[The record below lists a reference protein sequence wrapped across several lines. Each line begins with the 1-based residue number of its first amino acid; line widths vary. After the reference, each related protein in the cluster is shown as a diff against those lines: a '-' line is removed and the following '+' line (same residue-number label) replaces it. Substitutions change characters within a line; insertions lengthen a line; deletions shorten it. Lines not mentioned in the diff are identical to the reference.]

1 MRSPMSGHRDFT
13 PSITDRLTKA
23 AMTASGALPGAVIQL
38 AAGAPRRIDGQVL
51 DPHFQAG
58 VRVMSRLSKGEYE
71 DLPLE
76 QARRTVERSAF
87 TVSGNRIDLAVVK
100 DLVLPLAGGDPAGGE
115 SAGEESARADLPA
128 RLYSPVDG
136 DEPLPM
142 LIYFHGGGWVLGSI
156 DSHDATCRYIARMGG
171 LKVLSVDYRLAPEFR
186 FPTAV
191 DDAVA
196 SFRYVRD
203 NAGAL
208 GVDPERIAVG
218 GDSAGGNLAAVVCQQ
233 ARDAGEK
240 TPDFQLLFVPATNM
254 SARTRSFELFGEG
267 FFLTSKNMDWYENT
281 YLRSDADRLDL
292 RASPLLAE
300 DFSGLPPAHVATG
313 GFDPLRDEGEAYAR
327 KMADAGV
334 TVSLRRHSTMVHP
347 FVNAVGATPL
357 ARAALSEAVGALR
370 MGLAY

>member
-1 MRSPMSGHRDFT
+1 MSGHRTFR
-13 PSITDRLTKA
+13 PSIKDRLTKA
-23 AMTASGALPGAVIQL
+23 AMTASGSLPGPLIQL
-38 AAGAPRRIDGQVL
+38 AGGAPRRIDGQVL

-58 VRVMSRLSKGEYE
+58 VRVMSLLSEGEYE
-71 DLPLE
+71 DIPLE
-76 QARRTVERSAF
+76 QARQTVERSAY
-87 TVSGNRIDLAVVK
+87 TVSGNRIELAVVK
-100 DLVLPLAGGDPAGGE
+100 DLVLPLAGDDDTDDDRTGAE
-115 SAGEESARADLPA
+115 TARADLPA
-128 RLYSPVDG
+128 RLYSPVHG

-142 LIYFHGGGWVLGSI
+142 LVFFHGGGWVLGSI

-171 LKVLSVDYRLAPEFR
+171 LKVLSVDYRLAPEFL
-186 FPTAV
+186 FPTAAE
-191 DDAVA
+191 DALA

-203 NAGAL
+203 NAESL
-208 GVDPERIAVG
+208 GVDPTRIAVG

-233 ARDAGEK
+233 TRDAGEK

-267 FFLTSKNMDWYENT
+267 FFLTGKNMDFYENT
-281 YLRSDADRLDL
+281 YLRSDADRLDP

-327 KMADAGV
+327 KLADAGV
-334 TVSLRRHSTMVHP
+334 KVSLRRHSTMVHP

>member
-1 MRSPMSGHRDFT
+1 MSGHRDFT
-13 PSITDRLTKA
+13 PSISDRLTKA
-23 AMTASGALPGAVIQL
+23 AMTASGALPGRLIQL

-58 VRVMSRLSKGEYE
+58 IRVLSRLSHGEYE
-71 DLPLE
+71 DMPLE
-76 QARRTVERSAF
+76 QARQALERSAF
-87 TVSGNRIDLAVVK
+87 TVSGDRIDLAVVR
-100 DLVLPLAGGDPAGGE
+100 DLVLPLTVDGPAGGDPTGVDA
-115 SAGEESARADLPA
+115 ARADLPT
-128 RLYSPVDG
+128 RLYSPARG

-142 LIYFHGGGWVLGSI
+142 LVYFHGGGWVLGSI
-156 DSHDATCRYIARMGG
+156 DSHDATCRYLARMGG

-191 DDAVA
+191 DDALA
-196 SFRYVRD
+196 AFRYVRD
-203 NAGAL
+203 HAAAL
-208 GVDPERIAVG
+208 GVDPQRIAVG

-233 ARDAGEK
+233 TRDAGERM
-240 TPDFQLLFVPATNM
+240 PDFQLLFVPATDM

-267 FFLTSKNMDWYENT
+267 FFLSGKNMDFYETT
-281 YLRSDADRLDL
+281 YLRSDDDRLDP
-292 RASPLLAE
+292 RASPLLAA

-334 TVSLRRHSTMVHP
+334 RVSLRRHETLVHP

>member
-13 PSITDRLTKA
+13 PSIADRLTKA
-23 AMTASGALPGAVIQL
+23 AMTASGALPGRLIQL
-38 AAGAPRRIDGQVL
+38 AAGAPRRIDGQAL

-58 VRVMSRLSKGEYE
+58 LRVMSRLSEGEYE
-71 DLPLE
+71 DMPLA

-87 TVSGNRIDLAVVK
+87 TVSGDGIDLAVVK
-100 DLVLPLAGGDPAGGE
+100 DLVLPLAGDDP
-115 SAGEESARADLPA
+115 ARADLPA
-128 RLYSPVDG
+128 RLYSPVHG

-142 LIYFHGGGWVLGSI
+142 LIFFHGGGWVLGSI
-156 DSHDATCRYIARMGG
+156 DSHDATCRYIARTGG
-171 LKVLSVDYRLAPEFR
+171 LKVLSVDYRMAPEFL

-203 NAGAL
+203 NAATL

-233 ARDAGEK
+233 TRDAGEK
-240 TPDFQLLFVPATNM
+240 TPAFQLLFVPATNM

-267 FFLTSKNMDWYENT
+267 FFLTAKNMDFYENT
-281 YLRSDADRLDL
+281 YLRSDDDRLDP

-327 KMADAGV
+327 KLADAGV
-334 TVSLRRHSTMVHP
+334 KVSLRRHETLVHP
-347 FVNAVGATPL
+347 FVNAVGAAPA

>member
-1 MRSPMSGHRDFT
+1 MRSPMSGHRAFT
-13 PSITDRLTKA
+13 PSLQDRLAKA
-23 AMTASGALPGAVIQL
+23 AMTAAGVLPGRLLQL
-38 AAGAPRRIDGQVL
+38 VAGAPRRVDGQVL

-58 VRVMSRLSKGEYE
+58 VKVMSLLSKGEYE

-76 QARRTVERSAF
+76 EARLTVERSAF
-87 TVSGNRIDLAVVK
+87 TVSGPTIDLAVVT
-100 DLVLPLAGGDPAGGE
+100 DIVLPLAGDDPD
-115 SAGEESARADLPA
+115 RADLPA
-128 RLYSPVDG
+128 RLYSPVRG
-136 DEPLPM
+136 DETLPV
-142 LIYFHGGGWVLGSI
+142 LVFYHGGGWVLGSI
-156 DSHDATCRYIARMGG
+156 DSHDATCRYIAEQGG

-186 FPTAV
+186 FPTAAE
-191 DDAVA
+191 DALA
-196 SFRYVRD
+196 AFRYVRD
-203 NAGAL
+203 HAAEL

-233 ARDAGEK
+233 ARDAGER

-254 SARTRSFELFGEG
+254 SSRTPSYELFREG
-267 FFLTSKNMDWYENT
+267 YFLTKKNMDWYEET
-281 YLRSDADRLDL
+281 YIRSDDDRLDP

-327 KMADAGV
+327 KLAEAGV
-334 TVSLRRHSTMVHP
+334 PVSLRRHPTLVHP